1 MLLPSAGLGDQLK
14 GIQIAV
20 KSSKQQQQQH
30 KYPRG
35 LCILCELQQTVPG
48 VKPSYPQDG
57 LFRQLWSPHSPRN
70 YILHTVMA
78 IRGWYS

>member
-30 KYPRG
+30 KYPVAVVYVY
-35 LCILCELQQTVPG
+35 CA
-48 VKPSYPQDG
+48 
-57 LFRQLWSPHSPRN
+57 N
-70 YILHTVMA
+70 YSRRFLL
-78 IRGWYS
+78 